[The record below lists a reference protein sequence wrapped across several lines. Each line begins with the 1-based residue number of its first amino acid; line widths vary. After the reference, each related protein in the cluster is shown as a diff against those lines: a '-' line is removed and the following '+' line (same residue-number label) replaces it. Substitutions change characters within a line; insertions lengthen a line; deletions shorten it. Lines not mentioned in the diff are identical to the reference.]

1 MHDAVSLYM
10 DAPAERIWRLVSDVT
25 AIGRFSPETFEA
37 EWLDGA
43 TEPALG
49 ARFRG
54 HVRRNGYW
62 PPYWTTCTVVA
73 CDPGRSFG
81 FAVGKDGGVVNTW
94 RYRLDPQG
102 DGTEVT
108 ESFELSDTPALRLYW
123 MVAGRLRGRTNRGD
137 ADDPA
142 AHQGRRGGRLRRA
155 PHRRVTGLRGN
166 VTFEGDRRRGRLR
179 RGAHPGSWE
188 WSWTSS
194 GS

>member
-62 PPYWTTCTVVA
+62 PPYWTTCTVVD
-73 CDPGRSFG
+73 CDPGRAFG
-81 FAVGKDGGVVNTW
+81 FAVGKDGGAVNTW

-108 ESFELSDTPALRLYW
+108 ESFELTDTPALRLYW
-123 MVAGRLRGRTNRGD
+123 MVAGRLRGRTNRAGMRTTLQRIK
-137 ADDPA
+137 AVVEATPA
-142 AHQGRRGGRLRRA
+142 GTS
-155 PHRRVTGLRGN
+155 PP
-166 VTFEGDRRRGRLR
+166 GDRTEGKRDV
-179 RGAHPGSWE
+179 
-188 WSWTSS
+188 
-194 GS
+194 